1 MPYPRQLPLDVRV
14 GMKIDRFIHWLKSW
28 RKPRKPFE
36 NDNGYF
42 EHE

>member
-1 MPYPRQLPLDVRV
+1 MPYPRQLPIDVRV
-14 GMKIDRFIHWLKSW
+14 AIQIGIFIHWLKSW
-28 RKPRKPFE
+28 RKPRKPVE